1 MVSTC
6 PAFSRPALASA
17 KAAAVTTTTRCMST
31 ATASVSR
38 SSGQL
43 SAFKLT
49 PCTTAGVKAP
59 RRASREVLA
68 EMDMANTKLI
78 KELMKIGEERDITI
92 ARLEFE
98 LAEVT
103 RNWEG
108 QIEQLMWLNGVVN
121 QKEFDQALTV
131 SALEDTVSDQAN
143 TIKAMQSKFDAIYN
157 HCKNLALDRQRK
169 KDYIATLLSSEEKA
183 KQISLQQHNLTKSLL
198 ALKEK
203 KRKTRFIDGQH
214 SLHYGE
220 TEPSPK
226 VKQEMD
232 LAAARIKKVKE
243 QQDRADLIKLSDAV
257 DRLALK
263 YDRYN
268 MITSTKVHN
277 TRCDPDG
284 LPCIVPRDMMG
295 LWLFADMMEEPTQE
309 ENAMYEFHLQLQVRP
324 PPIYSP
330 NLPKPTVNWTTLNK
344 HKRKN
349 LPDPEIFP
357 VQSVPTDPN
366 FYLDLTKYKTVDH
379 HRTHDYTG
387 PIPLR
392 ITKEECGC
400 ARCVP
405 PFGQMY
411 GLMTDMGVIPM
422 PDTSVHGYRWDD
434 MTGSWVIATGG

>member
-1 MVSTC
+1 MVSPPRLAPCIIGGETII
-6 PAFSRPALASA
+6 PPSAQIMRYESALLDL
-17 KAAAVTTTTRCMST
+17 KT
-31 ATASVSR
+31 
-38 SSGQL
+38 
-43 SAFKLT
+43 
-49 PCTTAGVKAP
+49 
-59 RRASREVLA
+59 EV
-68 EMDMANTKLI
+68 DDKTN
-78 KELMKIGEERDITI
+78 TI
-92 ARLEFE
+92 ARLASD
-98 LAEVT
+98 LAKLT
-103 RNWEG
+103 HHWEG
-108 QIEQLMWLNGVVN
+108 QINQLQWLDNMVN
-121 QKEFDQALTV
+121 EKEAVLFDRDLAI
-131 SALEDTVSDQAN
+131 SALESTLSDKSSLITAITSQY
-143 TIKAMQSKFDAIYN
+143 KADMIAGRKKFIAIYN
-157 HCKNLALDRQRK
+157 HCRDLALDMQRK
-169 KDYIATLLSSEEKA
+169 DDYIATLLASEEKA
-183 KQISLQQHNLTKSLL
+183 RQISLQQQNLTKSLL

-203 KRKTRFIDGQH
+203 KRKTRFIEGQH

-220 TEPSPK
+220 TEPSPR

-232 LAAARIKKVKE
+232 LAVARIRKE
-243 QQDRADLIKLSDAV
+243 KEEQDRADLIKLSDAV

-268 MITSTKVHN
+268 MITHANIHN

-284 LPCIVPRDMMG
+284 LPCVVPREMMG
-295 LWLFADMMEEPTQE
+295 LWLFADQDKEPTAE
-309 ENAMYEFHLQLQVRP
+309 ETAMYEFHLQLQVRP

-357 VQSVPTDPN
+357 IQSVPIDPN
-366 FYLDLTKYKTVDH
+366 FYLDLTKYKTAEH

-387 PIPLR
+387 TIPLR

-422 PDTSVHGYRWDD
+422 PDT
-434 MTGSWVIATGG
+434 TEPTTT